1 MSQHE
6 LDFWKDV
13 AIIFGGVVAL
23 TTFFSG
29 IFEYIRQGHQHRA
42 SNFVQMRRRFLEDPL
57 FRDILNLMAAD
68 SPALK
73 GTPIQDRRNF
83 VGFLEEVA
91 LMVNSKLIRKEVA
104 HYMFGYYVLL
114 TDRCDNFW
122 DGLDRDSQY
131 WSVFRQLAMQM
142 KLMSEEQTPPVAQ
155 LRF

>member
-1 MSQHE
+1 VPQPP
-6 LDFWKDV
+6 LDFWKDI
-13 AIIFGGVVAL
+13 AIIFGGVIAL

-29 IFEYIRQGHQHRA
+29 MFEYIRQGHQHRA
-42 SNFVQMRRRFLEDPL
+42 ANFLQMRRRFLEDPM
-57 FRDILNLMAAD
+57 FRDLLNLMASD
-68 SPALK
+68 SPELRK
-73 GTPIQDRRNF
+73 TPIQDRRNF

-91 LMVNSKLIRKEVA
+91 LMVNSRLIRKEVA

-131 WSVFRQLAMQM
+131 WSVFRQLSKQM
-142 KLMSEEQTPPVAQ
+142 KELNGNPVPPPSA